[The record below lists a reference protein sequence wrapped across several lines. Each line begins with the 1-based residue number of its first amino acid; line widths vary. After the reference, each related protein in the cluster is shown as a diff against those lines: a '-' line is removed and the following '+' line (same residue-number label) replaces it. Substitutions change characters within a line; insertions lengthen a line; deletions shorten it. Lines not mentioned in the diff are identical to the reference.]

1 MADGT
6 VGDAG
11 RAGSDRVD
19 LAGCDGGSDGCRGSG
34 SSRENISVARSASRG

>member
-1 MADGT
+1 MTDGT